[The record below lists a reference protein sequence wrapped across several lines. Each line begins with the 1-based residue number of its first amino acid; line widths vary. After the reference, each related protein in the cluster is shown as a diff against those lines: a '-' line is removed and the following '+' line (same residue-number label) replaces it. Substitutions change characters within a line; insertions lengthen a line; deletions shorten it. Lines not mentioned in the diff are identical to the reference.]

1 MGSPLGP
8 SCSEAS
14 EILVSQEDQTCIPC
28 MGSHVLNHWTPKE
41 NPKMLSI
48 FSCDCFFSLKNGR
61 KILLLKWHLKS
72 WPCTEFIDLPTA
84 GHFLREEVIYSP
96 TGLVNI
102 KHPETPAFPS
112 WITALQW

>member
-102 KHPETPAFPS
+102 
-112 WITALQW
+112 